1 MSVDAGDG
9 EGPAVAL
16 RALYEEL
23 AGCPDLRPGPT
34 VDGAFR
40 RLVRLVVDTPPEAAA
55 AVLAHP
61 AVRDLVDDLRS
72 LCFEGEYQLE
82 LAWAR
87 RIAESP
93 DPAAELGR
101 FPFVANYRQ
110 LHALERD
117 AVARLAEGAGGRRRP
132 GRVAF
137 VGSGPLPLTA
147 FLLAGE
153 GTQVDNVDRDPV
165 ALVASRRV
173 AGALAVTGLGFV
185 HLDAGGAVG
194 GGAREGA
201 GPGADLGAYGSV
213 VLAALVGR
221 TPDEKARVIA
231 HLADAMAPGA
241 VLVVR
246 SARGLRTLL
255 YPEVDPRALAG
266 FDVLGSVHPTGEVIN
281 SVIVARKPVKDR

>member
-16 RALYEEL
+16 RAIYDEL
-23 AGCPDLRPGPT
+23 AACPDLRPGPT

-40 RLVRLVVDTPPEAAA
+40 RLVRLVVDTPSEAAA
-55 AVLAHP
+55 AVLAHA
-61 AVRDLVDDLRS
+61 AVRDVVDDLRS

-82 LAWAR
+82 VAWAR

-93 DPAAELGR
+93 DPVAELGR

-117 AVARLAEGAGGRRRP
+117 AVARLAEGADGRRRP

-153 GTQVDNVDRDPV
+153 GTRVDNLDRDP
-165 ALVASRRV
+165 A
-173 AGALAVTGLGFV
+173 ALAASAAGRGCAGRDRTGLRPHGRRWRRQRRRRR
-185 HLDAGGAVG
+185 GRGA
-194 GGAREGA
+194 A
-201 GPGADLGAYGSV
+201 ADLAAYGSV

-266 FDVLGSVHPTGEVIN
+266 FDVLGTVHPDG
-281 SVIVARKPVKDR
+281 